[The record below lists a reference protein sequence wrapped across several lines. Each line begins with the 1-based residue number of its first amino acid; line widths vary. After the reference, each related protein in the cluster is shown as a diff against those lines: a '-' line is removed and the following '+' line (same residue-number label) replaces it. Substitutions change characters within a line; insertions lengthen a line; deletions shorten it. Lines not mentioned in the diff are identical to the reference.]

1 EDTTETVIRESFVI
15 EKPDMRETF
24 TEEIAVSPKP
34 PTEVFEKEH
43 FKEEITISPEK
54 PSDAD
59 EIAVVLEMPKEDV
72 PMEEEDLEARK
83 DEQFKEEIIVSP
95 EKPTE
100 TGEVIFE
107 VDMPQ
112 KDAPEIFE
120 VEHFKEEIT
129 VLSEEEPEVSEEEHF
144 KEEITVSPEKPI
156 DVGEVALEVQ
166 MPKEDVPVE
175 EEDRKETEET
185 VAYKPG
191 KEIPESVAEE
201 VDVVTEEIP
210 EVAPQEASR
219 PEDTTETVI
228 RESFVIEKPDMRETF
243 TEEIAVSPKPP
254 TEVFEKEHFKE
265 EITISPEKP
274 SDADEIAVV
283 LEMPK
288 EDVPM

>member
-1 EDTTETVIRESFVI
+1 
-15 EKPDMRETF
+15 
-24 TEEIAVSPKP
+24 
-34 PTEVFEKEH
+34 EKEH

-59 EIAVVLEMPKEDV
+59 EIAVVFEMPKEDV

-288 EDVPM
+288 EDVPMEEEDLEARKDEQFKEEIIVSPEKPTETGEV